1 MAAFVVDK
9 SCVGAQDDEC
19 VAVSSSA
26 SPQPPRLLLRRGS
39 PPPQSG
45 SIASGRRRSC
55 LSDREESCSPLP
67 ADARQAADA
76 SLTEH
81 VYSACRAGDAERLE
95 AILAAAETDGSE
107 EIGGRALAQEC
118 CLSPGLVVC
127 CLRGRPRCL
136 ALLLAAGAD
145 PDASEAPPC
154 VGRAGGFAPL
164 RYACWGTTA
173 GHVEC
178 AEMLLAAGTP
188 SPQPPLSRARGSKA
202 RRCPLAAGA
211 AVEAATAV
219 GHTPLQGACFKG
231 ARGMCAPPPLAA
243 EASFT
248 ASCCGQAT
256 CPPCGC
262 SPRTAPTAPSSLLPS
277 PRPDLPPTAQL
288 GASRSSLLS
297 DTAESVARRQ
307 GHGELAAW
315 LAQSRHW
322 TTPLHHLD
330 SLSLARTRQRN
341 GPSTGAAPIRCRA
354 RAACL
359 PLGFSSA
366 PAPRHAPRPR
376 ALRTRLRR
384 SPWRGRARARRRR
397 WCHFPL
403 RCFPRTRDT
412 LTLRGIYTRH
422 SGTHRAWPAS
432 HVCCHSLV

>member
-1 MAAFVVDK
+1 MALCLPLCFANPSTAFMAAFVVDK
-9 SCVGAQDDEC
+9 SCV
-19 VAVSSSA
+19 
-26 SPQPPRLLLRRGS
+26 GS

-231 ARGMCAPPPLAA
+231 ARGSVLPLALAA

-262 SPRTAPTAPSSLLPS
+262 SPRTAPAAPSSSPTPPSRWPAGRATESSPLGWHRAGTGPRRSTTSTASPS
-277 PRPDLPPTAQL
+277 PARGSGTDRAQ
-288 GASRSSLLS
+288 GWRRFG
-297 DTAESVARRQ
+297 VAREQ
-307 GHGELAAW
+307 
-315 LAQSRHW
+315 
-322 TTPLHHLD
+322 
-330 SLSLARTRQRN
+330 
-341 GPSTGAAPIRCRA
+341 
-354 RAACL
+354 
-359 PLGFSSA
+359 
-366 PAPRHAPRPR
+366 
-376 ALRTRLRR
+376 
-384 SPWRGRARARRRR
+384 
-397 WCHFPL
+397 
-403 RCFPRTRDT
+403 
-412 LTLRGIYTRH
+412 
-422 SGTHRAWPAS
+422 
-432 HVCCHSLV
+432 HVCR